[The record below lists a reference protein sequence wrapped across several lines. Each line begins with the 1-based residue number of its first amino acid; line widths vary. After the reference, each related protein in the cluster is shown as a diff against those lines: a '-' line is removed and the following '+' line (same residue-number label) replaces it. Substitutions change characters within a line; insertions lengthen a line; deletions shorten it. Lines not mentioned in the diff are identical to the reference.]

1 MNKNSI
7 KKRIAAGSLAVII
20 GSAAG
25 IAMDR
30 HISNKSNLPIL
41 KKNNKEVV
49 MLYEEEYLDKSYIL
63 GGVMGHY
70 DYINENDNDPT
81 NNEYYQKYNNYF
93 DRNEYNSGYVE
104 GYQEEGMFEGLSET
118 ELLYNADITSIAFS
132 LMEQNLIVNKYYT
145 DDYDKAIE
153 EVDRQL
159 ENIQEDYGFSME
171 DDSTNIKKSR

>member
-30 HISNKSNLPIL
+30 HISNKNNLPIL
-41 KKNNKEVV
+41 KKTNKEVI

-81 NNEYYQKYNNYF
+81 NNEYYQKYRILMKETGD
-93 DRNEYNSGYVE
+93 DR
-104 GYQEEGMFEGLSET
+104 
-118 ELLYNADITSIAFS
+118 
-132 LMEQNLIVNKYYT
+132 
-145 DDYDKAIE
+145 
-153 EVDRQL
+153 
-159 ENIQEDYGFSME
+159 
-171 DDSTNIKKSR
+171 